1 MMNKDKSTNK
11 KLPIGIVALLFSIL
25 GISLI
30 IVIYGFYT
38 GNFLLGTI
46 SLIIFIFLFPVV
58 KKSIEPYSPL
68 NSYIYCKNCSFLGC
82 PVPFLNSTRSKLLL
96 ILLSSFGILE
106 KVLSP
111 DIKCPKCN
119 NTTELARANTLDEL
133 QQKIKK

>member
-1 MMNKDKSTNK
+1 MDKNKSTNK
-11 KLPIGIVALLFSIL
+11 GLPIGIVALLFSIL

-46 SLIIFIFLFPVV
+46 SLIIFILLFPAV
-58 KKSIEPYSPL
+58 KKSVEPYSPL
-68 NSYIYCKNCSFLGC
+68 NAYMYCKNCSFLGH
-82 PVPFLNSTRSKLLL
+82 PAPFSNSTRSKLLL
-96 ILLSSFGILE
+96 LLLPSFGILE
-106 KVLSP
+106 KASSP

-119 NTTELARANTLDEL
+119 NTTELIRANTLREL